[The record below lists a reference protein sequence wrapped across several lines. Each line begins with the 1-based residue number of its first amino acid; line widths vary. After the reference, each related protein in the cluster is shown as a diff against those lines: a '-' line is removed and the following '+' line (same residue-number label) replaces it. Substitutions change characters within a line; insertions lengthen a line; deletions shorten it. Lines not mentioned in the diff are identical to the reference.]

1 MFAVSG
7 NTLQQVEKF
16 MYCVVLFTNDGR
28 HKEIDTRTGMVNAG
42 LRRLYRSVMT
52 KWELSNIVQIL
63 NYDLEFWVM
72 TGRILPQV
80 QATEITF
87 FRNVYDVTLL
97 DKVRSFQFRKVLNVE
112 PLLLRIGRCQLW
124 WFSYVS
130 RNVFPNLFK
139 ARTIFRPVQT
149 FEGSR

>member
-52 KWELSNIVQIL
+52 K
-63 NYDLEFWVM
+63 
-72 TGRILPQV
+72 
-80 QATEITF
+80 
-87 FRNVYDVTLL
+87 
-97 DKVRSFQFRKVLNVE
+97 
-112 PLLLRIGRCQLW
+112 
-124 WFSYVS
+124 
-130 RNVFPNLFK
+130 
-139 ARTIFRPVQT
+139 
-149 FEGSR
+149 